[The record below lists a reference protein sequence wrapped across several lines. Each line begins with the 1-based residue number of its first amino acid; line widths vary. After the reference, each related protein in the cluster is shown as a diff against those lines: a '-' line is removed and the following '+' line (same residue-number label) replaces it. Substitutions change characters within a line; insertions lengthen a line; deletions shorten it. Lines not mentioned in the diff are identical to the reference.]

1 MSAPIEV
8 ELPHQ
13 LGKAEAKRRIAGNM
27 HKLSGFIPGGVADVQ
42 EDWTDDHLRL
52 AISAMGQE
60 VVAAIDVEDALV
72 KCRIDLPPLLGM
84 FRDAFESAFRKHGQ
98 EVLLED
104 HSKD

>member
-13 LGKAEAKRRIAGNM
+13 LGKAEAKRRIQGNM
-27 HKLSGFIPGGVADVQ
+27 HKLSGFIPGGVAEMK
-42 EDWTDDHLRL
+42 EDWQDDHLTL
-52 AISAMGQE
+52 AITAMGQE
-60 VVAAIDVEDALV
+60 VVAGISVEESLV

-84 FRDAFESAFRKHGQ
+84 FRDAFEKAFRKHGN

-104 HSKD
+104 HRKD